1 MKHIMQSIYKY
12 GLWAV
17 ILLSFASCD
26 LEQEIDLE
34 LPVYE
39 AQLVIESYLQP
50 GEPFTLLLTQSA
62 GYFDPFPTENDEFL
76 EQILVDDAQV
86 AILHNGNRYELEN
99 GLFFNPFTLQLFNY
113 GTTEIM
119 PEDFDNDFELEVIT
133 ATGQRATASTRLL
146 APVPLDSIIFDGNN
160 SADSTFSAL
169 TYFEDEFRESDN
181 FYRFMIHRATLDSLY
196 SDFVFSDRVVE
207 TSTVVVGTAPDFEV
221 GDTLINTLIHITPEY
236 YDFYN
241 SVQGAIFSNGNP
253 FAQPGG
259 IISNIEGDA
268 NATGIFTTLQIDRVT
283 SIIE

>member
-1 MKHIMQSIYKY
+1 MRSIYKNS
-12 GLWAV
+12 LWA
-17 ILLSFASCD
+17 LLVLAVGACN

-39 AQLVIESYLQP
+39 SQLVVESYLQP

-76 EQILVDDAQV
+76 EQILVDDAGV

-99 GLFFNPFTLQLFNY
+99 GLFFNPFTLQVFNY
-113 GTTEIM
+113 GSTETM
-119 PEDFDNDFELEVIT
+119 PEDFDNDFELEIITSGGQT
-133 ATGQRATASTRLL
+133 ATATTRLL
-146 APVPLDSIIFDGNN
+146 APIGLDSIIFDGNN
-160 SADSTFSAL
+160 TADSSVTAL

-207 TSTVVVGTAPDFEV
+207 TSTIVVGTAPDFEV

-283 SIIE
+283 SIVE

>member
-1 MKHIMQSIYKY
+1 MKHKMQSVYKY
-12 GLWAV
+12 SLWAV
-17 ILLSFASCD
+17 LLLSVASCN

-39 AQLVIESYLQP
+39 SQIVVESYLQP
-50 GEPFTLLLTQSA
+50 GEPFTLLLTRSA

-86 AILHNGNRYELEN
+86 AIIHNGNRYELEN
-99 GLFFNPFTLQLFNY
+99 GLFFNPFTQQVFNY
-113 GTTEIM
+113 GSSDFM
-119 PEDFDNDFELEVIT
+119 PEDFDNNFELEVIT
-133 ATGQRATASTRLL
+133 AEGDIATATTRLL
-146 APVPLDSIIFDGNN
+146 PPVNLDSIIFDGNN

-169 TYFEDEFRESDN
+169 TYFEDEFREADN

>member
-1 MKHIMQSIYKY
+1 M
-12 GLWAV
+12 L
-17 ILLSFASCD
+17 LLSLASCN

-39 AQLVIESYLQP
+39 SQLVVESYLQP
-50 GEPFTLLLTQSA
+50 GEPYTVLLTQSA
-62 GYFDPFPTENDEFL
+62 GFFDPFPSENDEFL

-146 APVPLDSIIFDGNN
+146 APVSLDSIIFDGNN
-160 SADSTFSAL
+160 SADSTLSAL

-207 TSTVVVGTAPDFEV
+207 TSTVVVGTAPDFAV

>member
-1 MKHIMQSIYKY
+1 MKHIMQSIYKN
-12 GLWAV
+12 GFWA
-17 ILLSFASCD
+17 LLVLALGACN

-39 AQLVIESYLQP
+39 SQLVVESYLQP

-76 EQILVDDAQV
+76 EQILVDDAEV

-99 GLFFNPFTLQLFNY
+99 GLFFNPFTLQVFNY
-113 GTTEIM
+113 GSTEMM
-119 PEDFDNDFELEVIT
+119 PEDFDNDFELEIIT
-133 ATGQRATASTRLL
+133 AGGQTATATTRLL
-146 APVPLDSIIFDGNN
+146 APISLDSIIFDGNN
-160 SADSTFSAL
+160 SADSSVTAL

-207 TSTVVVGTAPDFEV
+207 TSTIVVGTAPDFEV